1 MWHAPPRSRKD
12 RAHTPYFDTRYPAC
26 YTFPMPAHPKPRRK
40 DYRDRRSVP
49 ESPRIRLLSWAVV
62 AVAVLFVARLGHLQ
76 ILQRSVYEALASG
89 QRELYRELFPERGDI
104 IVIDRDGTEVPLAT
118 NQFLNL
124 VWAEPRRIDD
134 PIRTAQ
140 VLSEILEREDVEQAS
155 ASFPN
160 VGEVSESDE
169 DGGDAPGDAE
179 ATGNSPLATSSYA
192 DILAKLQK
200 PDDPYEPIRRRVS
213 DETSAEVERA
223 NLPGIHLL
231 REEFRF
237 YPEQDI
243 AAHITGFVS
252 EDDEGAMSGK
262 YGVEGHYDDVLRG
275 TPGFVFSELD
285 AKGRWISVGIRRRN
299 PVEDGAAVVLTID
312 RTIQHVACKAL
323 EEAVEVHQ
331 ADAGSLVILNPKTG
345 AIMAM
350 CGAPSFNPNAYG
362 NVESLAVYNNQP
374 TFNAYEPGSVVKP
387 LVMAGALDAG
397 AVTPNTTYNDT
408 AEVQID
414 RFTIRNSDKQGHGI
428 QTMTQVLERSLNI
441 GMIFVMRQ
449 MGGEKLT
456 EYIHRFGFGEAT
468 GVEVALEAAGDVSSL
483 ENGHEVY
490 WATAS
495 YGQGVT
501 MTLMQLA
508 AAYGA
513 LANNGAMM
521 KPHVVQEVRFAN
533 GTMDVTEPETVRQVV
548 SSHTAQLTTA
558 MLVSVVEHGHAK
570 GAQVPGY
577 YMAGKTG
584 TAQVANDEGQG
595 YKQDETRVTFAGYG
609 PARDPQFVVAI
620 RMDHPR
626 TTPWAEGTVVPMF
639 GTIADFLVD
648 YLAIPPER

>member
-1 MWHAPPRSRKD
+1 
-12 RAHTPYFDTRYPAC
+12 
-26 YTFPMPAHPKPRRK
+26 MPAHLKPRRK
-40 DYRDRRSVP
+40 DYRDRVFIP
-49 ESPRIRLLSWAVV
+49 ESPRIRLLSFAVM
-62 AVAVLFVARLGHLQ
+62 AVAILFVARLGHLQ
-76 ILQRSVYEALASG
+76 ILQRGVYEALASG

-104 IVIDRDGTEVPLAT
+104 LVVDRDGTEVPLAT

-124 VWAEPRRIDD
+124 VWAEPRRVDD
-134 PIRTAQ
+134 PVRTAQ
-140 VLSEILEREDVEQAS
+140 VLSEILER
-155 ASFPN
+155 
-160 VGEVSESDE
+160 GEVQ
-169 DGGDAPGDAE
+169 AE
-179 ATGNSPLATSSYA
+179 AGGEIVIGEEASVAEANSQKLIANSIYD

-223 NLPGIHLL
+223 NLQGIYLL

-237 YPEQDI
+237 YPEKDI

-252 EDDEGAMSGK
+252 EDEEGAMSGK
-262 YGVEGHYDDVLRG
+262 YGIEGRYDELLRG

-285 AKGRWISVGIRRRN
+285 TKGRWISMGVRRRN
-299 PVEDGAAVVLTID
+299 PVEDGADVVLTID
-312 RTIQHVACKAL
+312 RTVQYVACKAL
-323 EEAVEVHQ
+323 KEAVEKHQ

-345 AIMAM
+345 AILAM
-350 CGAPSFNPNAYG
+350 CGAPTFDPNAYG

-397 AVTPNTTYNDT
+397 VVTPNTTYNDT

-449 MGGEKLT
+449 MGGDKLT
-456 EYIHRFGFGEAT
+456 EYMRRFGFGSAT
-468 GVEVALEAAGDVSSL
+468 GVEITAEAAGDVSSL
-483 ENGHEVY
+483 DKGYEVY

-501 MTLMQLA
+501 MTLIQLA

-521 KPHVVQEVRFAN
+521 KPHVVQEVRFAD
-533 GTMDVTEPETVRQVV
+533 GTIDVAEPETVRQAV
-548 SSHTAQLTTA
+548 SAHTSQLTTA

-570 GAQVPGY
+570 GAQVEGY

-595 YKQDETRVTFAGYG
+595 YKADETRVTFAGYG

-626 TTPWAEGTVVPMF
+626 TTPWAEGTVVPVF
-639 GTIADFLVD
+639 GEIADFLVD